1 MSATTVPSVEQRAK
15 RVADACRQDVR
26 QMIAASQQGA
36 VILKAI
42 AGGGKSTF
50 ITETVGHIAGE
61 GRVVVSAP
69 TNEQVFALVGA
80 IARTHPALIVHYVP
94 ANDVQLPAAH

>member
-1 MSATTVPSVEQRAK
+1 MNIATVPTVEQRADL
-15 RVADACRQDVR
+15 VAAACRNDVR

-50 ITETVGHIAGE
+50 ITETVGHLAGE
-61 GRVVVSAP
+61 ARVV
-69 TNEQVFALVGA
+69 
-80 IARTHPALIVHYVP
+80 
-94 ANDVQLPAAH
+94 